1 VIKAMDSIKR
11 IFDNVLA
18 WVCVIL
24 LSLMT
29 IFVTYQVIVRY
40 FFNNPNAYTEVLS
53 KYMFVWLIM
62 YGSAYVFGLREHMN
76 IAVVRD
82 KMPTKVRIIVEMI
95 SELVIVLFA
104 LGVLIY
110 GGFKQ
115 MSDQMVQLDAAL
127 QIPIGIIYSA
137 VPISSC
143 FIVFYFFYNEVKLVK
158 ELKASSAK
166 GEL

>member
-1 VIKAMDSIKR
+1 MDSIKR
-11 IFDNVLA
+11 VLDKMLE

-29 IFVTYQVIVRY
+29 ILVTYQVIVRY
-40 FFNNPNAYTEVLS
+40 FFNNPNAYTEILS

-76 IAVVRD
+76 IALVRD
-82 KMPTKVRIIVEMI
+82 KLPAKVRIIVEMFG
-95 SELVIVLFA
+95 ELIIVMFA
-104 LGVLIY
+104 VGVLVY

-115 MSDQMVQLDAAL
+115 MADQMVQMDATL
-127 QIPIGIIYSA
+127 QIPMGFIYSA

-143 FIVFYFFYNEVKLVK
+143 FIIFYFIYNERNLLLQ
-158 ELKASSAK
+158 LKSFKSK
-166 GEL
+166 GRL

>member
-1 VIKAMDSIKR
+1 MEAIKR
-11 IFDNVLA
+11 VFDKMLE
-18 WVCVIL
+18 WICVIL

-29 IFVTYQVIVRY
+29 ILVTYQVIVRY

-82 KMPTKVRIIVEMI
+82 KMPAKMRIIIEMI

-104 LGVLIY
+104 VGVLVY

-115 MSDQMVQLDAAL
+115 MADQMVQLDAAL
-127 QIPIGIIYSA
+127 QIPMGIIYSA

-143 FIVFYFFYNEVKLVK
+143 FIIFYFIVNEKNLFL
-158 ELKASSAK
+158 ELKSSMSK
-166 GEL
+166 GGL

>member
-1 VIKAMDSIKR
+1 MDSIKR
-11 IFDNVLA
+11 VFDKMLE
-18 WVCVIL
+18 WICVIL

-29 IFVTYQVIVRY
+29 ILVTYQVIVRY

-82 KMPTKVRIIVEMI
+82 KMPAKMRIIIEMI

-104 LGVLIY
+104 VGVLIY

-115 MSDQMVQLDAAL
+115 MADQMVQLDAAL
-127 QIPIGIIYSA
+127 QIPMGIIYSA

-143 FIVFYFFYNEVKLVK
+143 FIVFYFIINERNLIL
-158 ELKASSAK
+158 ELKSSMTK
-166 GEL
+166 GRS

>member
-1 VIKAMDSIKR
+1 MESIKR
-11 IFDNVLA
+11 VFDKMLE
-18 WVCVIL
+18 WICVIL

-29 IFVTYQVIVRY
+29 ILVTYQVIVRY

-82 KMPTKVRIIVEMI
+82 KMPAKMRIIIEMI

-104 LGVLIY
+104 VGVLVY

-115 MSDQMVQLDAAL
+115 MADQMVQLDAAL
-127 QIPIGIIYSA
+127 QIPMGIIYSA

-143 FIVFYFFYNEVKLVK
+143 FIIFYFIVNEKNLFL
-158 ELKASSAK
+158 ELKSSMSK
-166 GEL
+166 GGL